1 MLNCMIVDD
10 EQHCIDTLV
19 AIIKAKFAARL
30 IITHTSRN
38 ARQAIELLQ
47 KTTPDILFLDVE
59 MPGCNGLQLLA
70 EFPDRSFEV
79 VFTTA
84 YDRYALG
91 ALKEEAIDYLLKPIS
106 LWELQ
111 VAIEKCERKIEEKNL
126 AASLPAAKKLTLPT
140 AQGALLANL
149 SDIIRFE
156 SSNNYC
162 TVFFT
167 NRPKIVVAKTLKV
180 FDEQL
185 QDDGFFRV
193 HQSHLINLR
202 FAQSYENGE
211 PSYVVLSNGEKI
223 EIARRRKSDFLKM
236 MGR

>member
-1 MLNCMIVDD
+1 MIVDD
-10 EQHCIDTLV
+10 EQHCIDTLT

-30 IITHTSRN
+30 TVISTSRN
-38 ARQAIELLQ
+38 AKLAIDLLK

-59 MPGCNGLQLLA
+59 MPAYNGLQLLA
-70 EFPDRSFEV
+70 EFPDRNFEV

-106 LWELQ
+106 VGELQ
-111 VAIEKCERKIEEKNL
+111 TAVEKCERKVNEKKL
-126 AASLPAAKKLTLPT
+126 AAGPAGKKLVLSST
-140 AQGALLANL
+140 QGALLADLN
-149 SDIIRFE
+149 DIIRLE

-162 TVFFT
+162 TVYFI
-167 NRPKIVVAKTLKV
+167 NRPKLVVAKTLKV
-180 FDEQL
+180 FDDQL
-185 QDDGFFRV
+185 HNDGFFRV
-193 HQSHLINLR
+193 HQSHLINMR
-202 FAQSYENGE
+202 FAQTYENGE

-223 EIARRRKSDFLKM
+223 EIARRRKSDFLKV

>member
-1 MLNCMIVDD
+1 MIVDD
-10 EQHCIDTLV
+10 EQHCIDTLA

-30 IITHTSRN
+30 TVTNTSRN
-38 ARQAIELLQ
+38 AKLAIEQL
-47 KTTPDILFLDVE
+47 KKSPPDILFLDVE
-59 MPGCNGLQLLA
+59 MPGYNGLQLLS
-70 EFPDRSFEV
+70 EFSERSFEV

-106 LWELQ
+106 VSELQ
-111 VAIEKCERKIEEKNL
+111 TAIEKCERKIHEKQI
-126 AASLPAAKKLTLPT
+126 AAAIPSAKKLVLPS

-149 SDIIRFE
+149 NDIIRFE

-162 TVFFT
+162 TVYFT
-167 NRPKIVVAKTLKV
+167 NRPKLVVAKTLKV
-180 FDEQL
+180 FDDQL
-185 QDDGFFRV
+185 QNDGFFRV
-193 HQSHLINLR
+193 HQSHLINMR
-202 FAQSYENGE
+202 SAQTYENGE

-223 EIARRRKSDFLKM
+223 EIARRRKSDFLKL

>member
-1 MLNCMIVDD
+1 MIVDD
-10 EQHCIDTLV
+10 EQHCIDTLT

-30 IITHTSRN
+30 HIIQTSRN
-38 ARQAIELLQ
+38 ARQAIELL
-47 KTTPDILFLDVE
+47 KKSAPDVLFLDVE
-59 MPGCNGLQLLA
+59 MPGYNGLQLLA
-70 EFPDRSFEV
+70 EIPERNFEV

-91 ALKEEAIDYLLKPIS
+91 ALKEEAVDYILKPIS
-106 LWELQ
+106 VSELQ
-111 VAIEKCERKIEEKNL
+111 VAIEKCELKIDEKNL
-126 AASLPAAKKLTLPT
+126 AASLPAVKKLSLPT
-140 AQGALLANL
+140 AQGVLLVGL
-149 SDIIRFE
+149 SDIVRFE

-167 NRPKIVVAKTLKV
+167 NRPKIVVAKTLKI

-193 HQSHLINLR
+193 HQSHLINMR
-202 FAQSYENGE
+202 FAQTYQSGE
-211 PSYVVLSNGEKI
+211 PSYVMLTNGEKI
-223 EIARRRKSDFLKM
+223 EIARRRKADFLKL